1 MDASTVTTV
10 SALYTRRYEGTR
22 SEMNRMIATVIIGSV
37 AVLLWN
43 VLKRQDDRPKAV
55 DRLRSAI
62 ANSNLPF
69 HACDEMVAL
78 IEQRRLRPSQ
88 FGDGLA

>member
-1 MDASTVTTV
+1 MNASTVTTD
-10 SALYTRRYEGTR
+10 SALYTGRYEETR
-22 SEMNRMIATVIIGSV
+22 SEMNRMFATLIIGSV

-69 HACDEMVAL
+69 HASDEMLAL
-78 IEQRRLRPSQ
+78 IEERRLRPSQ
-88 FGDGLA
+88 FDDGLA